1 MINNRLLQNMEVSAY
16 NWLKSETKAE
26 IFRIPTRLCCRALS
40 SRFEHNCSVFAPEV
54 AVSFTKDAEKVLKT
68 VRSGKVGC

>member
-26 IFRIPTRLCCRALS
+26 TFRTPTRLCCRHSHEDLS
-40 SRFEHNCSVFAPEV
+40 ADSSVFMREFAPEV
-54 AVSFTKDAEKVLKT
+54 AVSFPKALRKPCK
-68 VRSGKVGC
+68 R